1 MKELYSMKKKS
12 VIIAI
17 AGLALVTL
25 FSCTKD
31 RTHPAVLY
39 NCSSVNAATN
49 TYNLNINPNI
59 TSVYCAYAP
68 CHGGGSTGGGLDM
81 STYASTVS
89 AFKTSTVICAL
100 KNAGCE
106 LMPKGGPALP
116 DSLVLQMECWQQNG
130 FPQ

>member
-1 MKELYSMKKKS
+1 MKKKS
-12 VIIAI
+12 VFLFVA
-17 AGLALVTL
+17 ALALVTL

-31 RTHPAVLY
+31 RTHPVLID
-39 NCSSVNAATN
+39 CSTVNAATN
-49 TYNLNINPNI
+49 TYNLNIYPNI

-68 CHGGGSTGGGLDM
+68 CHGGGSAGGGVDM
-81 STYASTVS
+81 STYALTVS
-89 AFKTSTVICAL
+89 SFKSSTVICAM